1 MSVPRKR
8 TRNPIKPSPNKEE
21 RIAPV
26 QEEAA
31 TGGRLNRG
39 GNEGNVFGGGQKPKY
54 LRELCAQGFAK
65 AIPIQT
71 DIATGNI
78 PASAAEK
85 TGAFNALGK
94 FGLGELKIEIKDTHI
109 FEALGEV
116 LPRHVDPETAHA
128 ILRDLHGELGGSD
141 SGSESE
147 D

>member
-1 MSVPRKR
+1 MSNTRKSLR
-8 TRNPIKPSPNKEE
+8 GSPKPSPNKAD
-21 RIAPV
+21 RVASAQGP
-26 QEEAA
+26 
-31 TGGRLNRG
+31 GGKGGLINRG
-39 GNEGNVFGGGQKPKY
+39 GNEGNVFGAGRKPKV
-54 LRELCAQGFAK
+54 LRQLCAAGFEQ

-71 DIATGNI
+71 AIAVGEI

-94 FGLGELKIEIKDTHI
+94 FGLGELKIEIKDTEI

-116 LPRHVDPETAHA
+116 LTRHVDSETAHA